1 MSRVFA
7 TLLFTLTSLFLLACA
22 SDQEIEQQIA
32 ESPIVLEV
40 TAAQLQADY
49 EANDVA
55 ADLRYKDKVIA
66 VTGIVASIVS
76 KDSGGASVGLETSN
90 FVEGVRCHFTE
101 QHVQDVAELLE
112 GDWVKLR
119 GQAEGKGLT
128 DLFDVSVRACSLL
141 EHRASEASTASQPI
155 PTPTTPR
162 DSTNTPGSSSSEIQ
176 TSMPIP
182 TALPQ
187 QPTTSAAPTAILVPI
202 ETPMPTPIPL
212 GTALDNPVV
221 AGGLLS
227 GANGTEI
234 VATGVMENAWEV
246 VRAENQFNE
255 APAEGN
261 RFYLITVEVA
271 YVSGSGSIGVSES
284 DFKLIG
290 DNRVVYRPSCGVIP
304 DELGGEIF
312 VGGRTRG
319 NVCFQIPEGEDGL
332 VLIHQ
337 SLFSFEP
344 GDRRFLSLDSLALG
358 SPSALAV
365 VPLATSAPATLA
377 SPLGT
382 ALDNPVA
389 AGGLLSG
396 ANGTEI
402 VVTGVMEN
410 AWEVVR
416 AENQSVKGGGKVDH
430 WGGGMVDRQHGGSPL
445 GRQSWR
451 QNQGM

>member
-162 DSTNTPGSSSSEIQ
+162 DSSNTPGSSSSEIQ

-284 DFKLIG
+284 DFKLIK
-290 DNRVVYRPSCGVIP
+290 RLY
-304 DELGGEIF
+304 
-312 VGGRTRG
+312 
-319 NVCFQIPEGEDGL
+319 
-332 VLIHQ
+332 
-337 SLFSFEP
+337 
-344 GDRRFLSLDSLALG
+344 
-358 SPSALAV
+358 
-365 VPLATSAPATLA
+365 
-377 SPLGT
+377 
-382 ALDNPVA
+382 
-389 AGGLLSG
+389 
-396 ANGTEI
+396 
-402 VVTGVMEN
+402 
-410 AWEVVR
+410 
-416 AENQSVKGGGKVDH
+416 K
-430 WGGGMVDRQHGGSPL
+430 
-445 GRQSWR
+445 
-451 QNQGM
+451 